1 MSKKEI
7 KDLLIFIIFSIINIS
22 IAYMITSYFGI
33 QNIILYQSL
42 TAMQYTITYEVI
54 IFFVLSIV
62 EATIYHYKYEIY
74 E

>member
-33 QNIILYQSL
+33 QNIILYQSC

-54 IFFVLSIV
+54 IFFVLSLV
-62 EATIYHYKYEIY
+62 EATIYHYKYEI
-74 E
+74 

>member
-42 TAMQYTITYEVI
+42 SAMQYTITYEVI
-54 IFFVLSIV
+54 IFFVLSLV

>member
-1 MSKKEI
+1 MSKKET
-7 KDLLIFIIFSIINIS
+7 KDLIIFIIFSIINIS

-42 TAMQYTITYEVI
+42 SAMQYTITYEVI
-54 IFFVLSIV
+54 IFFVLSLV

>member
-7 KDLLIFIIFSIINIS
+7 KDLIIFIIFSIINIS
-22 IAYMITSYFGI
+22 IAYIITSYFGI
-33 QNIILYQSL
+33 QNIILYRSL

-54 IFFVLSIV
+54 IFFVLSLV

>member
-33 QNIILYQSL
+33 QNIIIYQSL

-54 IFFVLSIV
+54 IFFVLTIV

>member
-7 KDLLIFIIFSIINIS
+7 KDLIIFIIFSIINIS

-54 IFFVLSIV
+54 IFFILSIV
-62 EATIYHYKYEIY
+62 DATIYHYKYEIY

>member
-7 KDLLIFIIFSIINIS
+7 KDLIIFIIFSIINIS

-54 IFFVLSIV
+54 IFFVLSLV
-62 EATIYHYKYEIY
+62 EASIYHFKYEIY

>member
-22 IAYMITSYFGI
+22 LAYMITSYFGI

-42 TAMQYTITYEVI
+42 TAMQYTITYEII
-54 IFFVLSIV
+54 IFFVLSLV
-62 EATIYHYKYEIY
+62 EATVYHYKYEIY

>member
-42 TAMQYTITYEVI
+42 TAMQYTITYEII
-54 IFFVLSIV
+54 IFFVLSLV
-62 EATIYHYKYEIY
+62 EATVYHYKYEIY

>member
-22 IAYMITSYFGI
+22 LAYMITSYFGI

>member
-54 IFFVLSIV
+54 IFFVLSLV
-62 EATIYHYKYEIY
+62 EATVYHYKYEIY

>member
-33 QNIILYQSL
+33 QNIILYQSF

-62 EATIYHYKYEIY
+62 EVTIYHYKY
-74 E
+74 

>member
-33 QNIILYQSL
+33 QNIIIYQSL

-54 IFFVLSIV
+54 IFFVLSLV

>member
-7 KDLLIFIIFSIINIS
+7 KDLIIFIIFSIINTA
-22 IAYMITSYFGI
+22 IAYVVTFYFGI

>member
-33 QNIILYQSL
+33 QNIILYQSF

-62 EATIYHYKYEIY
+62 EVTIYHYKYEIY

>member
-7 KDLLIFIIFSIINIS
+7 KDLIIFIIFSIINIS

-42 TAMQYTITYEVI
+42 SALQYTITYEVI
-54 IFFVLSIV
+54 IFFVLSLV

>member
-7 KDLLIFIIFSIINIS
+7 KDLIIFIIFSIINIS
-22 IAYMITSYFGI
+22 TAYMITSYFGI

-54 IFFVLSIV
+54 IFFVLSLV
-62 EATIYHYKYEIY
+62 EASIYHFKYEIY

>member
-7 KDLLIFIIFSIINIS
+7 KDLIIFIIFSIINIS

>member
-33 QNIILYQSL
+33 QNIILFQSL

>member
-33 QNIILYQSL
+33 QNIILYQCL

-62 EATIYHYKYEIY
+62 ETTIYHYKYEIY

>member
-54 IFFVLSIV
+54 IFFVLSLV

>member
-22 IAYMITSYFGI
+22 IAYMITFYFGI

-62 EATIYHYKYEIY
+62 EATVYHYKYEIY

>member
-7 KDLLIFIIFSIINIS
+7 KDLIIFVIFSIINSS
-22 IAYMITSYFGI
+22 IAYMITYYFGI

-54 IFFVLSIV
+54 IFFVFSLI
-62 EATIYHYKYEIY
+62 EATIYHFKYEIY

>member
-7 KDLLIFIIFSIINIS
+7 EDLIMFILFNIINIS
-22 IAYMITSYFGI
+22 IAYVITSYFGI
-33 QNIILYQSL
+33 QNIILYQSF

-54 IFFVLSIV
+54 IFFALSIV
-62 EATIYHYKYEIY
+62 EAYIYHYKYEIY

>member
-7 KDLLIFIIFSIINIS
+7 KDLIIFIIFSIINIS
-22 IAYMITSYFGI
+22 IAYMITSYFEI
-33 QNIILYQSL
+33 QNIILYQSY

-54 IFFVLSIV
+54 IFFVLSLV

>member
-7 KDLLIFIIFSIINIS
+7 KDLIIFIIFSTINIS

-33 QNIILYQSL
+33 QDIILYQTL

>member
-7 KDLLIFIIFSIINIS
+7 KDLIIFIIFSIINIS

-33 QNIILYQSL
+33 QNIILYQSF

-62 EATIYHYKYEIY
+62 EVTIYHYKYEIY

>member
-7 KDLLIFIIFSIINIS
+7 KDLIIFIIFSIINIS
-22 IAYMITSYFGI
+22 TAYMITSYFRI

-54 IFFVLSIV
+54 IFFVLSLV
-62 EATIYHYKYEIY
+62 EASIYHFKYEIY